1 MIKYQLQ
8 NLSDVG
14 CGTRPYWAG
23 KDLLSTRQNN
33 RHSFNLWQRTM
44 PCNGNRQRVQM
55 LQKRIFYA
63 VCQSSSYCRT
73 GSFQVTTR
81 KKSLVAQTNYLPT
94 RTVPRSLHPGGEASN
109 RWAIMQKLRLLTASI
124 HCPPQRLCWRGA
136 PRDLTAQKKVL
147 RCVAAPPRC
156 LLRGGGCGLVV
167 VKQLKTLADANG
179 PAFVA

>member
-1 MIKYQLQ
+1 MQESGAKDESSR
-8 NLSDVG
+8 LS
-14 CGTRPYWAG
+14 GT
-23 KDLLSTRQNN
+23 LT
-33 RHSFNLWQRTM
+33 FNMTHASERGTAARTKS
-44 PCNGNRQRVQM
+44 QRVT
-55 LQKRIFYA
+55 RIAGVEKF
-63 VCQSSSYCRT
+63 VGSRFTPTVQHVTCRSLRQSSSLLAL
-73 GSFQVTTR
+73 QVTTR

-94 RTVPRSLHPGGEASN
+94 RTVPRSVHPGGEASN

>member
-1 MIKYQLQ
+1 MCRRQSANVRSNYRDQGDLKYQLQ

-63 VCQSSSYCRT
+63 IWFGV
-73 GSFQVTTR
+73 FP
-81 KKSLVAQTNYLPT
+81 A
-94 RTVPRSLHPGGEASN
+94 H
-109 RWAIMQKLRLLTASI
+109 
-124 HCPPQRLCWRGA
+124 HGA
-136 PRDLTAQKKVL
+136 
-147 RCVAAPPRC
+147 
-156 LLRGGGCGLVV
+156 
-167 VKQLKTLADANG
+167 
-179 PAFVA
+179 

>member
-1 MIKYQLQ
+1 MSI
-8 NLSDVG
+8 V
-14 CGTRPYWAG
+14 
-23 KDLLSTRQNN
+23 
-33 RHSFNLWQRTM
+33 
-44 PCNGNRQRVQM
+44 
-55 LQKRIFYA
+55 I
-63 VCQSSSYCRT
+63 YCRT

-94 RTVPRSLHPGGEASN
+94 RTVPRSVHPGGEASN
-109 RWAIMQKLRLLTASI
+109 RWAIMQKLGLLTASI

>member
-1 MIKYQLQ
+1 MC
-8 NLSDVG
+8 SV
-14 CGTRPYWAG
+14 
-23 KDLLSTRQNN
+23 
-33 RHSFNLWQRTM
+33 
-44 PCNGNRQRVQM
+44 

-63 VCQSSSYCRT
+63 VRSIVIYCRT

-94 RTVPRSLHPGGEASN
+94 RTVPRSVHPGGEASN